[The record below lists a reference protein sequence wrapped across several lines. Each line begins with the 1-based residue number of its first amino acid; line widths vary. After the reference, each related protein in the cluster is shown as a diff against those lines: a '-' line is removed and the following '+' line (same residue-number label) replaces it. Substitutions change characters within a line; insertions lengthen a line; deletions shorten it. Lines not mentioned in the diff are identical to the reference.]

1 MNYSIMFKSV
11 TGNTELLANTVLHA
25 LPLKKCTY
33 FGGFNKSEVEKS
45 DIIFV
50 GFGAEND
57 TCTEDVAEF
66 LKTLKN
72 KRIALFGTVNAANE
86 NGYFDSIISKVAENI
101 SSENEIVGGFI
112 CKGDMY
118 KEPKKDNPNILFTG
132 SDYSSVHPNI
142 IDLVNIRDFARN
154 MYYFM

>member
-33 FGGFNKSEVEKS
+33 FGGFNESEVEKS
-45 DIIFV
+45 DMIFV
-50 GFGAEND
+50 GFFAEND
-57 TCTEDVAEF
+57 NCTEDVSAF

-72 KRIALFGTVNAANE
+72 KRIALFGTVDAANE
-86 NGYFDSIISKVAENI
+86 NGYFDTIISKV
-101 SSENEIVGGFI
+101 SESIPEGNEIVGGFI
-112 CKGDMY
+112 CKGDKY
-118 KEPKKDNPNILFTG
+118 VEPKIENPNNLFTD
-132 SDYSSVHPNI
+132 SDLCFPHPDI

>member
-11 TGNTELLANTVLHA
+11 TGNTELLANTVLHT

-118 KEPKKDNPNILFTG
+118 KEPEKDNPNILFTG
-132 SDYSSVHPNI
+132 SNYSSVHPNI